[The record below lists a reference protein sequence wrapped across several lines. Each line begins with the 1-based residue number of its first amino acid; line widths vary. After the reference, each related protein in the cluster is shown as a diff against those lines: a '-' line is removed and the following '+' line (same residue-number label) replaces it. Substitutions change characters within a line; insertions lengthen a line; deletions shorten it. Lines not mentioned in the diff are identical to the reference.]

1 MTVRAL
7 VALAGLLVLLGTGSA
22 RAASVTIEA
31 RAAPYVFAPDSRTI
45 SVGDTVVWQMV
56 GEPHTVTSGTIDAS
70 NVGHPDGRFD
80 SGTRLAGD
88 QYSLT
93 FTEPGTFPYFCVV
106 HADSRMA
113 GTIVVAAAATPAAT
127 VPPTKAPTPARTA
140 APTPAPTARPTAA
153 PSAPPTAAPT
163 STPTPTPSP
172 TPTAAPTASP
182 TPTPS
187 ASATASLSA
196 VPSPPGDPTT
206 PASADVAPL
215 LLGGLVA
222 VVVLGAGG
230 AAYIVR
236 RRGRT

>member
-1 MTVRAL
+1 MTIRAV
-7 VALAGLLVLLGTGSA
+7 VALAGLLVLLGTGPA
-22 RAASVTIEA
+22 RAASVSIEA

-113 GTIVVAAAATPAAT
+113 GTIVVAAASTP
-127 VPPTKAPTPARTA
+127 PPPPPPTPAPTA
-140 APTPAPTARPTAA
+140 PPTPAPTARPTAA
-153 PSAPPTAAPT
+153 PTAPPTAAPT
-163 STPTPTPSP
+163 STATPTPSP
-172 TPTAAPTASP
+172 TPTASPTASR
-182 TPTPS
+182 
-187 ASATASLSA
+187 SA
-196 VPSPPGDPTT
+196 VPSPPDDPTA
-206 PASADVAPL
+206 PASADVPPL
-215 LLGGLVA
+215 VLGGLVA
-222 VVVLGAGG
+222 VVVLGAAG
-230 AAYIVR
+230 AAYVAR
-236 RRGRT
+236 RRGGT